1 MPRSSPAAAPPRV
14 APRRRPAQSR
24 SQFTVAAIL
33 QATLALIA
41 EGGEEALTTNR
52 IAERAGV
59 SIGTLYQYFPTR
71 EAIVDTVA
79 GRARADVLEQLD
91 ALLGRVGRG
100 ELEPL
105 AMLRTFIALYLRT
118 FDGRGPGGPAFAR
131 LIWRSDHVG
140 SLVHSAR
147 EASER
152 IAQHLQRAAI
162 PGLREPTPAQAYVLT
177 RSLMGTVRAAVLEGS
192 PLLGSPAFE
201 DELVRM
207 CWALLAAPAEAGG

>member
-1 MPRSSPAAAPPRV
+1 MTHPRPAAAPRAA

-24 SQFTVAAIL
+24 SQFTVDAL
-33 QATLALIA
+33 FEATLHLLA
-41 EGGEEALTTNR
+41 EGGEETLTTNR

-71 EAIVDTVA
+71 EAIVDAIVRRR
-79 GRARADVLEQLD
+79 RAAVIEQMD
-91 ALLGRVGRG
+91 ELLGRVGRG
-100 ELEPL
+100 ELEPR
-105 AMLRTFIALYLRT
+105 AMLRTFIALYLQA
-118 FDGRGPGGPAFAR
+118 FDGRGPGGLAFAR
-131 LIWRSDHVG
+131 LAWRGDHQG

-152 IAQHLQRAAI
+152 IALHLQRAAV
-162 PGLREPTPAQAYVLT
+162 PGLRQPTPAQAYVLT

-207 CWALLAAPAEAGG
+207 CWGLLAAPTEAGG